1 MTTEEILKVNK
12 DLVKLTPSI
21 LSQVLFEKFGLEF
34 NANKTWQEMGL
45 DDDLDCIEY
54 VMELEKLLDIQIDDW
69 LIEIIFGSNQKPIS
83 FIDEYRNQKLNQLG
97 I

>member
-54 VMELEKLLDIQIDDW
+54 VM
-69 LIEIIFGSNQKPIS
+69 
-83 FIDEYRNQKLNQLG
+83 
-97 I
+97 